1 MVDYKTGFAE
11 DAFQPNHRIR
21 METEAKANRVFGAF
35 LGKIAAH
42 KDCLADEFLHCLLAQ
57 W

>member
-1 MVDYKTGFAE
+1 MEDYKTGFAE

-35 LGKIAAH
+35 LGKMAAH
-42 KDCLADEFLHCLLAQ
+42 
-57 W
+57 